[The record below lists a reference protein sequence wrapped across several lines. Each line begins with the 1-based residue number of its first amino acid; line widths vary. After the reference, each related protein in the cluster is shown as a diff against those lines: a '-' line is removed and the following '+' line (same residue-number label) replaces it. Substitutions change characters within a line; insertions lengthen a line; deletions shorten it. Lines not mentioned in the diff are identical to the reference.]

1 MGFRDELVYGR
12 ILVSPERKPLHFV
25 IADNIYKLLESA
37 AGRKYWVAQ
46 RINLHFPSAASMPSP
61 DVFVIA
67 REAFR
72 AAIRASSYPEGNA
85 AILAVEVLSPSNRK
99 KHIDSKVALYLDSGI
114 EVWVVNPK
122 KAEIQVH
129 KADEVRTVRPDA
141 EKKLFLPT
149 ALGGKAISPA
159 RIFRVP
165 A

>member
-85 AILAVEVLSPSNRK
+85 AILAVEVLSPSK
-99 KHIDSKVALYLDSGI
+99 
-114 EVWVVNPK
+114 
-122 KAEIQVH
+122 VH

-149 ALGGKAISPA
+149 ALGGKAVSPA